1 MIGRNL
7 ALLVVA
13 WTSIACVQQEPT
25 SGLNAEDVERTT
37 LSSWG
42 NGAPGLTAVIPSG
55 FTTEKTNGPDF
66 DVHRIRHPD
75 DIGVLSIYIG
85 HHPNRITAPEAVKT
99 RRKVGVRMVTFKKE
113 STIYGSFADALVG
126 KFFPEPT
133 KAKPMNWFC
142 TSSLPPKRNDFIMMP
157 GKFWQLSPRPVRRMV
172 KIRKA
177 GFVAFPAADFEAS
190 VIFYRDLLGL
200 PAVREGVVQGE
211 RFMHFNAGGLGIRIY
226 EWTKPFHRAHTGLQ
240 FYVDD
245 VDALHAELLEHGVR
259 FSGAIRDEPWG
270 GRVVT
275 VVDPDGNFFD
285 LLNADFEAM
294 LTS

>member
-1 MIGRNL
+1 
-7 ALLVVA
+7 
-13 WTSIACVQQEPT
+13 
-25 SGLNAEDVERTT
+25 
-37 LSSWG
+37 
-42 NGAPGLTAVIPSG
+42 
-55 FTTEKTNGPDF
+55 
-66 DVHRIRHPD
+66 
-75 DIGVLSIYIG
+75 
-85 HHPNRITAPEAVKT
+85 
-99 RRKVGVRMVTFKKE
+99 
-113 STIYGSFADALVG
+113 
-126 KFFPEPT
+126 
-133 KAKPMNWFC
+133 
-142 TSSLPPKRNDFIMMP
+142 
-157 GKFWQLSPRPVRRMV
+157 MV

-177 GFVAFPAADFEAS
+177 GFVAFPAADFEVS

-200 PAVREGVVQGE
+200 RAVREGVVQGE
-211 RFMHFNAGGLGIRIY
+211 RFMHFEAGGLGIRIY
-226 EWTKPFHRAHTGLQ
+226 EWTKPFQRAHTGLQ